1 MALLDPHR
9 PETHRSDDKLH
20 PCVGLI
26 AGFGVITAAAIAVH
40 VIFNVLV

>member
-9 PETHRSDDKLH
+9 SDAPRTEGSLH
-20 PCVGLI
+20 PCLYLI

-40 VIFNVLV
+40 LVFNTLV